1 MDPIHLVVLDP
12 NLCWGTSA
20 LHVKGALVFH
30 CMDAAALAA
39 LVRGERTISV
49 PRHLDNGSQ
58 VPFFLPEIHLRA
70 ALVHQSDI
78 RAAREMIA
86 FVQSLRPVT
95 KVIPLKQRR
104 FTIVSQ
110 HH

>member
-1 MDPIHLVVLDP
+1 MEPIHLVVLDP
-12 NLCWGTSA
+12 NLCWNCLA
-20 LHVKGALVFH
+20 LDVPGAFVFR
-30 CMDAAALAA
+30 CMDTTALKT
-39 LVRGERTISV
+39 LVLGERSIAV
-49 PRHLDNGSQ
+49 PRHLVDHSQ
-58 VPFFLPEIHLRA
+58 VPFFLPQIRLKA

-78 RAAREMIA
+78 SAAREMIA
-86 FVQSLRPVT
+86 FLESLQPVT